1 MAFLSNSSPGASAAP
16 GTWRCPCFRSWS
28 AVRTKPICVL
38 GIAVSGG
45 ACSGPQSALVTAGRD
60 AAHIAELF
68 NVMTLGALSVWAAV
82 LVIAVYSIRVGES
95 HSPRAANLL
104 ILGGGVVTPTVVLGA
119 LLAYGMPLVPR
130 VLTAGTG
137 GGPSIHVTAKQ
148 WWWRVQYRTPDGLI
162 ETANELRLPVGERV
176 ELELASPDVIHSFWV
191 PSLAGKMDMIPGRRT
206 RLALEPTR
214 TGTFRGACAEYCGA
228 SHAFMAF
235 SVVVMEPQAFRAW
248 LESQGR
254 PAAPPADAFAT
265 RGEATFMANGCTAC
279 HTIRGTP
286 AAGVLGPDLTHVG
299 SRGRIA
305 AETLP
310 NDRDALVRWIG
321 QADSIK
327 PGVHMPAFRALTGDE
342 LSALAVYLG
351 GLR

>member
-1 MAFLSNSSPGASAAP
+1 
-16 GTWRCPCFRSWS
+16 
-28 AVRTKPICVL
+28 VRKRQL
-38 GIAVSGG
+38 YLFGIAASGTS
-45 ACSGPQSALVTAGRD
+45 ACSGPQSALITAGRD

-68 NVMTLGALSVWAAV
+68 NVMTIGAVIVWVAV
-82 LVIAVYSIRVGES
+82 VAIAVYTIRVGQS
-95 HSPRAANLL
+95 HSQRTASLL
-104 ILGGGVVTPTVVLGA
+104 ILGGGVIAPTIVLGA
-119 LLAYGMPLVPR
+119 LIAYGMPLVPT
-130 VLTAGTG
+130 VLRAGTDG
-137 GGPSIHVTAKQ
+137 SLSIHVTAKQ
-148 WWWRVQYRTPDGLI
+148 WWWRVQYRTPEGLI

-176 ELELASPDVIHSFWV
+176 ELELVSPDVIHSFWV

-248 LESQGR
+248 LELQAR
-254 PAAPPADAFAT
+254 PASAPTDPLLV
-265 RGEATFMANGCTAC
+265 RGEAAFMANGCTAC

-286 AAGVLGPDLTHVG
+286 AAGGIGPDLTHVG

-321 QADSIK
+321 QTDSVK
-327 PGVHMPAFRALTGDE
+327 PGVHMPAFRALNTDQ
-342 LSALAVYLG
+342 LSALAAYLG

>member
-1 MAFLSNSSPGASAAP
+1 
-16 GTWRCPCFRSWS
+16 
-28 AVRTKPICVL
+28 
-38 GIAVSGG
+38 
-45 ACSGPQSALVTAGRD
+45 
-60 AAHIAELF
+60 
-68 NVMTLGALSVWAAV
+68 
-82 LVIAVYSIRVGES
+82 
-95 HSPRAANLL
+95 
-104 ILGGGVVTPTVVLGA
+104 
-119 LLAYGMPLVPR
+119 
-130 VLTAGTG
+130 
-137 GGPSIHVTAKQ
+137 
-148 WWWRVQYRTPDGLI
+148 WWRVQYRTPDGLI

-206 RLALEPTR
+206 RLALEPTQ

-248 LESQGR
+248 LEEQAR
-254 PAAPPADAFAT
+254 PASAPTDPIMV
-265 RGEATFMANGCTAC
+265 RGEAAFMANGCTAC

-286 AAGVLGPDLTHVG
+286 AAGGIGPDLTHVG

-321 QADSIK
+321 QTDQIK
-327 PGVHMPAFRALTGDE
+327 PGVHMPAFRALQTDD
-342 LSALAVYLG
+342 LSALAAYLG